1 MLECLP
7 VQKQERETELA
18 EASGFGLSILEPNE
32 DCLGFPGGKKN
43 PHLIS

>member
-18 EASGFGLSILEPNE
+18 EAPGFRLSILEPKEN
-32 DCLGFPGGKKN
+32 CLGFPGEKI
-43 PHLIS
+43 LI

>member
-18 EASGFGLSILEPNE
+18 EASGFVLSILEPNE
-32 DCLGFPGGKKN
+32 DCLGFPGWGWEGGI
-43 PHLIS
+43 LI